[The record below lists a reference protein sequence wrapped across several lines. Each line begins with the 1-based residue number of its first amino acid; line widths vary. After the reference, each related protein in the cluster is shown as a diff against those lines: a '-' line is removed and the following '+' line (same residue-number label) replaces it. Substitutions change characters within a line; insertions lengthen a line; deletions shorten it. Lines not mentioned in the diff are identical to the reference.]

1 MAEVCTPSFVPKCET
16 ITLKGRNESYSI
28 KVIVVKIPERC
39 STNEQ
44 QHIQYIYLH
53 IHVVTVFTGYTVVYT
68 A

>member
-1 MAEVCTPSFVPKCET
+1 MNP
-16 ITLKGRNESYSI
+16 SI
-28 KVIVVKIPERC
+28 KVIVVKVP
-39 STNEQ
+39 EQ